1 MSDSTGNFLIGKFLE
16 TETNQ
21 TNEIQINLSNNH
33 SDSKEDLVSEAGT
46 YTIDEKADRK
56 GNQEETTS
64 NALPFKSIDLM
75 SARAAIDETFGIVDR
90 PESIINDAESTTDK
104 EEVSISQTTPGSKRQ
119 PIKMV
124 RERNMTYSLTHDVF
138 KLNNQNGDDENN
150 DQIDLNQTASLT
162 KTKTYDIIAHNQ
174 DLLVDT
180 GDR

>member
-1 MSDSTGNFLIGKFLE
+1 MIGKFLE

-33 SDSKEDLVSEAGT
+33 SDSKEDLVSDAGT

-56 GNQEETTS
+56 ENQEETTS

-90 PESIINDAESTTDK
+90 PEPIISTTDK

-119 PIKMV
+119 PIKIV

-138 KLNNQNGDDENN
+138 KLNSQNGDDENN
-150 DQIDLNQTASLT
+150 GQIDLNQTASLT